1 MGKVQTQ
8 GLRRV
13 TCQGSVRRDISVLH
27 RGPQE
32 ARGKLLPFSCMQEK
46 QLIIRVSSEK
56 EGSRGRR
63 SLMFSRSNS
72 YDHHEG
78 ALLSLCLYR
87 SIMGCAAWWMY
98 IRASLHLWNVCLFL
112 IIRGHASGLN
122 KRSKSVFWHLCAA
135 DGPLEMAG
143 AVGHFLECFELLQM
157 HVKHVTGAGS
167 SVYYIITP
175 SPTAPWA
182 HRAKPDQSHSQ
193 KEADLGLVSP
203 DDSANVETGASGYFI
218 QVLWRKYLCKL

>member
-1 MGKVQTQ
+1 
-8 GLRRV
+8 
-13 TCQGSVRRDISVLH
+13 
-27 RGPQE
+27 
-32 ARGKLLPFSCMQEK
+32 
-46 QLIIRVSSEK
+46 
-56 EGSRGRR
+56 
-63 SLMFSRSNS
+63 
-72 YDHHEG
+72 
-78 ALLSLCLYR
+78 
-87 SIMGCAAWWMY
+87 
-98 IRASLHLWNVCLFL
+98 
-112 IIRGHASGLN
+112 
-122 KRSKSVFWHLCAA
+122 
-135 DGPLEMAG
+135 MAG